1 MTKNITL
8 RMDEDQLRNLK
19 HIAVEHDMSV
29 SAWITQTV
37 LDAAKK
43 EADVEAEVKRLEY
56 EKAKSF
62 ILKAMENPGHY
73 GGRKFSRE
81 EMHERRHISGQ

>member
-8 RMDEDQLRNLK
+8 RMDEDLLRKVK

-29 SAWITQTV
+29 SAWISDVIRKVT
-37 LDAAKK
+37 D
-43 EADVEAEVKRLEY
+43 ADVEAEKKRLEY
-56 EKAKSF
+56 EKAKAVVF
-62 ILKAMENPGHY
+62 KAMEEAGHY
-73 GGRKFSRE
+73 GGRKFTRE